1 MSQCEDAPVGAG
13 AGAVT
18 VDIIGVEPESA
29 AWRKPGGVTGI

>member
-13 AGAVT
+13 PGAVP

-29 AWRKPGGVTGI
+29 AWRKPGGVKGI